1 MTGPHPSSGL
11 GCTACR
17 EVSEPG
23 GRAPGEPVTPI
34 QGPDTGS
41 PCTEVPVSSA
51 LSGPHQSPPPPG
63 ECRGT
68 SGRENTE
75 LG

>member
-23 GRAPGEPVTPI
+23 GRAPGELVTPI

-41 PCTEVPVSSA
+41 PCTEVPASSA
-51 LSGPHQSPPPPG
+51 L
-63 ECRGT
+63 
-68 SGRENTE
+68 
-75 LG
+75 